1 MPKRPI
7 VIEAE
12 NDRHSNDSAPRCYTR
27 RPYLGQVVEQMTYLA
42 EYGLFLA
49 KIATVV
55 IAILGVMVAIMGMAM
70 RNRHAPNEQI
80 DVKKINDRYRDM
92 AEAVEMAT
100 LSPAQAKKKT
110 KETKKQRKAEA
121 KAEKKE
127 CSDPKKRVFVL
138 NFNGDIRASEVALL
152 REEVTAILVSPREGD
167 EVVLRLESAGGM
179 VHAYGLA
186 ASQMMRLREAGV
198 RLTVSVDKIAAS
210 GGYLMACVAHRIIA
224 APFAIIGSIGVVAEM
239 PNFNRLLKKHDIDY
253 EQIAAGEY
261 KRTVTM
267 LGETTD
273 KARAKVKDEVEQ
285 THLLFKD
292 FVKEQRPIVDLDTV
306 ATGEYWLG
314 TQAHSLR
321 LVDELR
327 TSDDYLMSLRESA
340 DIYEVEFSVK
350 RKVLDRLSGLLGRLS
365 GRAWPSDTSSTFT
378 RLS

>member
-27 RPYLGQVVEQMTYLA
+27 RPHLGQVVEQMTYLA

-306 ATGEYWLG
+306 ATGEHWLG

>member
-1 MPKRPI
+1 
-7 VIEAE
+7 
-12 NDRHSNDSAPRCYTR
+12 
-27 RPYLGQVVEQMTYLA
+27 MTYLA

-49 KIATVV
+49 KIATIV
-55 IAILGVMVAIMGMAM
+55 IAILGVLIAVMGMAM
-70 RNRHAPNEQI
+70 RNRQAPAEQI
-80 DVKKINDRYRDM
+80 DVKKINDRFRDM

-100 LSPAQAKKKT
+100 LSPAQAKKKA
-110 KETKKQRKAEA
+110 KDTKKQRKAEA

-127 CSDPKKRVFVL
+127 PAEPKKRVFVL

-152 REEVTAILVSPREGD
+152 REEVTAILVSAREGD

-186 ASQMMRLREAGV
+186 ASQMMRLRDAGLH
-198 RLTVSVDKIAAS
+198 LTVSVDKVAAS

-285 THLLFKD
+285 THLLFKE
-292 FVKEQRPIVDLDTV
+292 FVKEQRPVVDLDTV
-306 ATGEYWLG
+306 ATGEHWLG
-314 TQAHSLR
+314 TQAHTLR

-327 TSDDYLMSLRESA
+327 TSDDYLMSLRDDA
-340 DIYEVEFSVK
+340 DIYEVEYSIK
-350 RKVLDRLSGLLGRLS
+350 RKVLDRLSGILGRLRGQS
-365 GRAWPSDTSSTFT
+365 WPADTANTYT